1 MENSPII
8 DLWGSDENN
17 YTPPIHVEMEVKRAS
32 LNDAYQLLFDTQA
45 KIKAIHDEYFAKLS
59 EILPESSAKPDLSID
74 HFADHMIADIFA
86 QARTLYSSTVPLTI
100 DRETEMAE
108 MGLSNFRRE
117 FEDRASNRYRRK
129 RQKLELPPL
138 TFEDKCPVDLDK
150 IKQHLEKKFGAGA
163 SLRIAHKQNATV
175 IVKYFCLEEKQPV
188 ESKQGVLLSKHH
200 YVRKE
205 KSFSNTCRFYYEY
218 DRSACDEFGSAMKA
232 MAIFAEYAGLP
243 TLAAEVMALESQV
256 KSKKVEMPQIINL
269 TQVKLKIVA
278 SSRLDLTL
286 PFEVA
291 NKLKLYLGEYYFQ

>member
-59 EILPESSAKPDLSID
+59 EILPKSSAKPDLSIV
-74 HFADHMIADIFA
+74 HFADHMISDIFA

-108 MGLSNFRRE
+108 LGLSNFRRE
-117 FEDRASNRYRRK
+117 FEDRQSNRYRLQR
-129 RQKLELPPL
+129 RKLELPPL
-138 TFEDKCPVDLDK
+138 SFDDIYPVDLDK
-150 IKQHLEKKFGAGA
+150 IKHHLEKKFGAGA
-163 SLRIAHKQNATV
+163 GVRVAHKQNATV
-175 IVKYFCLEEKQPV
+175 IVKFFCLEEKQPA

-200 YVRKE
+200 YVKKE
-205 KSFSNTCRFYYEY
+205 KSFSQRNAYYYEHDY
-218 DRSACDEFGSAMKA
+218 RACDEFRTAMQA

-243 TLAAEVMALESQV
+243 TLAEEVMVLESQV
-256 KSKKVEMPQIINL
+256 KSKKVEMPQIVNL

-286 PFEVA
+286 PYEVA